1 MNLVTKE
8 EFIGAKM
15 LSSVPSYLEKVEVK
29 RGDSVI
35 EMGNLSSLR
44 KFMIANEKA
53 DTYRKES
60 MSKTD
65 EHKSGVKNYGE
76 FLTLLENGDDKVTS
90 QIKTI
95 TNDVVSDLRKV
106 YQEELIGYKFDVTG
120 EFFDVGLVL
129 SGAPESWLE
138 PEFKPIEKT
147 RIEVLINSSYSWKI
161 DYKVIIK
168 NASRLLAIAKLLEEH
183 NVEVKIKTFNICDN
197 LDSRDRNHTCYIV
210 TDVKDYDEPINYQK
224 CSSLISPS
232 YNRRACLKV
241 KEMVYE
247 NNLLGG
253 YGKVVFHKGFIRLD
267 TDEDIVALEKKLFK
281 KDK

>member
-1 MNLVTKE
+1 MNLKIKE
-8 EFIGAKM
+8 GVSGAKM
-15 LSSVPSYLEKVEVK
+15 LASVPKYLENVGVK
-29 RGDSVI
+29 NSDTII
-35 EMGNLSSLR
+35 EMGNLSLLR
-44 KFMIANEKA
+44 KFMIENEKA

-65 EHKSGVKNYGE
+65 EHKSGVRNYGE

-95 TNDVVSDLRKV
+95 TNDVVSDLRKT

-129 SGAPESWLE
+129 SGVPESWLD

-147 RIEVLINSSYSWKI
+147 RIELLINSSYSWKI
-161 DYKVIIK
+161 NYEVIVK

-183 NVEVKIKTFNICDN
+183 NVEVKIKTFNICDD

-241 KEMVYE
+241 KEMIYE
-247 NNLLGG
+247 NNLSGG
-253 YGKVVFHKGFIRLD
+253 YGKPVFHKGFIRLD

>member
-1 MNLVTKE
+1 MNLVIKKE
-8 EFIGAKM
+8 LVGAKM
-15 LSSVPSYLEKVEVK
+15 LASVPKYLENVGLKK
-29 RGDSVI
+29 NDSVI
-35 EMGNLSSLR
+35 EMGNLSSLK
-44 KFMIANEKA
+44 KFMMANEKA
-53 DTYRKES
+53 ETYRKES

-65 EHKSGVKNYGE
+65 AHNSGVKNYSE
-76 FLTLLENGDDKVTS
+76 FLSLLENGDDKVTS

-95 TNDVVSDLRKV
+95 TNDVVSDLRKT

-129 SGAPESWLE
+129 SGVPESWLD

-147 RIEVLINSSYSWKI
+147 RIELLINSSYSWKI
-161 DYKVIIK
+161 NYEVIVK

-183 NVEVKIKTFNICDN
+183 NVEVKIKTFNICDD
-197 LDSRDRNHTCYIV
+197 LDNNDRNHVSYIV

-241 KEMVYE
+241 KEMIYE

-253 YGKVVFHKGFIRLD
+253 YGKPVFHKGFIRLD